1 MEFIL
6 GERERERRGRKRG
19 RNEIFREEVV
29 GTRREGSRER
39 GREGGRP
46 PSIADTGPR
55 NPVAKKRI
63 RRNGPLIKALGP
75 NESSIYL
82 PPTRR

>member
-6 GERERERRGRKRG
+6 EEKERERGGRKRG

-29 GTRREGSRER
+29 GTRRMRIEKER
-39 GREGGRP
+39 GRGKP
-46 PSIADTGPR
+46 PSIANTGPR

>member
-6 GERERERRGRKRG
+6 GRKGREGGRKRDFLG
-19 RNEIFREEVV
+19 EEVV
-29 GTRREGSRER
+29 GTRRERSRER
-39 GREGGRP
+39 ERREGA
-46 PSIADTGPR
+46 PSIANTGALER

>member
-6 GERERERRGRKRG
+6 GEREREKRGRKGG

-39 GREGGRP
+39 EREA